1 MDLVNIYLRVWG
13 SVCWLEFRVRGSHS
27 LVSCTLLYCSIS
39 VHVPLYSVAGRHLS
53 SINTMVC
60 ATLSLLDSSES
71 IHSPHVPAVKSM
83 GRNGM
88 RCQPSLTPEAD

>member
-1 MDLVNIYLRVWG
+1 VFGDLFAGWSFAFAGRIA
-13 SVCWLEFRVRGSHS
+13 SF
-27 LVSCTLLYCSIS
+27 LVPYYCSIS